1 MTYFMISDLVKIEII
16 LNILQK
22 IGYLGIWKQQTDMDK
37 HYIIR

>member
-22 IGYLGIWKQQTDMDK
+22 IGNLDIWKQQTDMDK
-37 HYIIR
+37 HYTIR